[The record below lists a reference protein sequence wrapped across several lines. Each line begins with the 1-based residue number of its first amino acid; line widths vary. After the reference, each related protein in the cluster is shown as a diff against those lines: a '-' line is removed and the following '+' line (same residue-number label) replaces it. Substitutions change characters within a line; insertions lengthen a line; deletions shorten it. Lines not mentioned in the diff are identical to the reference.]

1 METTVEAVMEITE
14 AAEEAVGKNRKRL
27 FGSRFLCLFN
37 IFVNCN
43 NLKQKNNKK
52 IV

>member
-27 FGSRFLCLFN
+27 LGVAFFMSIQYFL
-37 IFVNCN
+37 
-43 NLKQKNNKK
+43 
-52 IV
+52 